1 MNEDLLAAELGTV
14 TSLVPRDQLD
24 GCHTT
29 TVEGWRLAV
38 EAYQTGLC
46 WADVATNGPVFIPRA

>member
-1 MNEDLLAAELGTV
+1 MFEDLLAAELGTV

-24 GCHTT
+24 GRHTN

-38 EAYQTGLC
+38 EAY
-46 WADVATNGPVFIPRA
+46 